1 MSEERIDPLDERE
14 DNEAEVKR
22 KRLLE
27 EMAQDTEVESL
38 TQLLQLEGVR
48 DFLWR
53 VISRCNTLGEPW
65 DPNFGKASYNLGRQS
80 IGRMLIADIN
90 LANPQAWLEMQLK
103 AARVAQA
110 TQREEALKKLRR
122 ARSP

>member
-1 MSEERIDPLDERE
+1 MSEERVDPLDERE

-53 VISRCNTLGEPW
+53 VISRCNTLSEPW
-65 DPNFGKASYNLGRQS
+65 DSNFGKASYNLGRQS

-103 AARVAQA
+103 AARVAQQ